1 VQSIVNAINSR
12 GRLSSNLILPTP
24 GFDVLLRLRLTI
36 LRNRI
41 RQLLDQSP
49 LRVLLVVVF
58 VAAIWAALYGIMQN
72 LFVFM
77 RRFEQQAVIA
87 VPYVF
92 HIFFA
97 AMTCLLAF
105 STAVLVYGA
114 LFGRSEPKFLL
125 TTPHQPRDIVAIVY
139 LESLFFSSWSLILL
153 GIPLMMAIGR
163 AQGLSWEFYAI
174 FLAAFLGFVPIPGAI
189 GLIAAVIVALWLP
202 KFARQVLVL
211 ACVSVGVVILLWWG
225 RLWAANSSGDS
236 YQWLR
241 RFLGEL
247 EYLKGAMLPS
257 TWVTNAISNS
267 VQSKPADAVFYLAV
281 IWATALFFSWSAVGL
296 VGSRMSKALA
306 RAQMASTSGRI
317 YSGYISRLLTT
328 TAFFYVPKRLRVM
341 ILKDVRGFLRDPLQ
355 WSQLVILLGLLAL
368 YLVYLPTTRPEGF
381 NIPWQALICFLNYG
395 AVTLILSTFTSR
407 FVFPLMSM
415 EGRQMWMVA
424 LLPLKRDSIL
434 WAKFLYAMT
443 VTSLAAVGVTA
454 LSIWALQTPLA
465 LSLVQAGGTMATC
478 MGLCGLAVGLGARLP
493 SYQERN
499 SGRIASGLGGTV
511 NLIASVALVAAS
523 VTLMGG
529 ICYRMVGQESLTY
542 LDSWAVALA
551 VGLILLGVLTALLS
565 MRAGARS
572 FRRQDF

>member
-1 VQSIVNAINSR
+1 VEAV
-12 GRLSSNLILPTP
+12 LPTP

-49 LRVLLVVVF
+49 LRVLLIIVF
-58 VAAIWAALYGIMQN
+58 VTVIWGALYAIMQN

-125 TTPHQPRDIVAIVY
+125 TTPHRPRDIVAIVY

-153 GIPLMMAIGR
+153 GIPLMLAMGR
-163 AQGLSWEFYAI
+163 AQGLSWEFYVI
-174 FLAAFLGFVPIPGAI
+174 FLAAFLGFVPIPGAV
-189 GLIAAVIVALWLP
+189 GLTAAMIVAVWLP
-202 KFARQVLVL
+202 KFARQALVM
-211 ACVSVGVVILLWWG
+211 ACGAVAIIVLLWWG
-225 RLWAANSSGDS
+225 RLWAANSSSDS
-236 YQWLR
+236 YHWLR

-247 EYLKGAMLPS
+247 EYLKGALLPS
-257 TWVTNAISNS
+257 TWVTNSIRYS
-267 VQSKPADAVFYLAV
+267 VQGKFADALFYLAV
-281 IWATALFFSWSAVGL
+281 TWATAIFFSWAAVGL
-296 VGSRMSKALA
+296 VGSRMATA
-306 RAQMASTSGRI
+306 MGRAQMASTSGRA
-317 YSGYISRLLTT
+317 YSGIVSRWLTAV
-328 TAFFYVPKRLRVM
+328 AFFYVPSRLRMM

-355 WSQLVILLGLLAL
+355 WSQLLILLGLLAL

-381 NIPWQALICFLNYG
+381 NLPWQALICFLNYG

-407 FVFPLMSM
+407 FVFPLVSM
-415 EGRQMWMVA
+415 EGRQMWLVG
-424 LLPLKRDSIL
+424 LLPLNRRSIL

-443 VTSLAAVGVTA
+443 VTCVAAVGVTL

-465 LSLVQAGGTMATC
+465 LSIVQWSGTIATC

-511 NLIASVALVAAS
+511 NLIASVGLVAAS
-523 VTLMGG
+523 VTIMGG
-529 ICYRMVGQESLTY
+529 ICYRMVGQENLNH
-542 LDSWAVALA
+542 LDGWGIVLSIAL
-551 VGLILLGVLTALLS
+551 VLLGVGTGLVT
-565 MRAGARS
+565 MKAGTRS
-572 FRRQDF
+572 FELQEF